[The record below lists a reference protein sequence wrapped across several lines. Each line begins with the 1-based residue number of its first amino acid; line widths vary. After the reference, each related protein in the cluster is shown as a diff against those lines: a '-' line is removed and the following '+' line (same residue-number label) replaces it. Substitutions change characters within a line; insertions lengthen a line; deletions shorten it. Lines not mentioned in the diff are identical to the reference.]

1 MKPPFIFYSIVLI
14 VVAIFLWTV
23 NKDFDKGKIASY
35 YFEGMITKSGEM
47 FDRNAYTAAV
57 PTEEEMYSWYRVEWN
72 GRVVYVYANDLMGK
86 QNYRT
91 SDKRHIDLSEAAF
104 GRLAPLEAGVLKGVS
119 ITKVN

>member
-1 MKPPFIFYSIVLI
+1 MDTTSKWLIAAIIFFTSCLI
-14 VVAIFLWTV
+14 ASRLERN
-23 NKDFDKGKIASY
+23 NKVASY

-57 PTEEEMYSWYRVEWN
+57 PTEEEMYHWYKVEWK